1 MLSFPSSD
9 HQLVYQLKWK
19 GGFPAQLKLAR
30 LFILPISNVY
40 IKMASVPIFNAKTV
54 CLKDRYGC
62 PAVSGA
68 ALMESHGNMVSS
80 VLCNSN
86 MFMS

>member
-40 IKMASVPIFNAKTV
+40 IKMASVRIFNAKTV
-54 CLKDRYGC
+54 CLEDRYGRT
-62 PAVSGA
+62 AVSGA

-86 MFMS
+86 MLMS